1 MSLYESLKG
10 KFIKIKAWEELCD
23 GYNPND
29 DILVTYHDGTGA
41 IYFTKKMRYLCGRY
55 LYVAEGLCPKDIFE
69 KESYCLDEEHEILYY
84 DKNIDDYWFLCDS
97 MFEVIGLEESEK
109 NKMRDK
115 LNDIIKSIF
124 DKMELSKKEDE
135 TIVYMPVKVKINEKG
150 YMSSMEN
157 RNNTI
162 MDEYNDYILNKNNK

>member
-10 KFIKIKAWEELCD
+10 KFIKIKTWEELCN
-23 GYNPND
+23 GYNTND
-29 DILVTYHDGTGA
+29 DISVVYNDGTGA

-55 LYVAEGLCPKDIFE
+55 LYVGEGLCTKDILE
-69 KESYCLDEEHEILYY
+69 KESYWLDEEHEILYY
-84 DKNIDDYWFLCDS
+84 DKNINDYWFLCDS
-97 MFEVIGLEESEK
+97 MFEVIDLEEEER
-109 NKMRDK
+109 NNYAEK

-124 DKMELSKKEDE
+124 NKMELSKEEDE

-150 YMSSMEN
+150 YISSMEN

-162 MDEYNDYILNKNNK
+162 MDEYNDYILNKNK